1 MKDNGLGNPA
11 KDSLQKSD
19 EQIIDLYWQRNEE
32 AVQET
37 DKKYGNYLSAI
48 AFNIL
53 ADREDGQEVLNDTY
67 YKAWCSMPDKRPE
80 NLKAFLTRI
89 IRTTAIDLFR
99 GRHRQK
105 RIMSEYVVS
114 LDELSETLSSH
125 ETLEQTVDAG
135 LLAESINRFLHTLSD
150 EECACF
156 TGRYY
161 YADPLREIAR
171 YLGCSESKVKSM
183 LYRIRNRLKTWL
195 EKEGW
200 QL

>member
-1 MKDNGLGNPA
+1 MIDKESNSPV
-11 KDSLQKSD
+11 KESSEKSD
-19 EQIIDLYWQRNEE
+19 QQIVDLYWQRNEE

-37 DKKYGNYLSAI
+37 DRKYGNYLSAI
-48 AFNIL
+48 AYNIL
-53 ADREDGQEVLNDTY
+53 ADREDGQEVMNDTY
-67 YKAWCSMPDKRPE
+67 YKAWCSMPDKQPE
-80 NLKAFLTRI
+80 NLRVFLSRI
-89 IRTTAIDLFR
+89 TRTTAIDLFR

-114 LDELSETLSSH
+114 LDELSETLSSG
-125 ETLEQTVDAG
+125 ETTEQAVDAG

-161 YADPLREIAR
+161 YADPLREIAD
-171 YLGCSESKVKSM
+171 YLNSSESKVKSM
-183 LYRIRNRLKTWL
+183 LYRIRTRLKAWL